1 MKEAL
6 FITFFLVLYF
16 IGGLY
21 VIGMMDHAMGLI
33 K

>member
-6 FITFFLVLYF
+6 FLAFFLILYF

-21 VIGMMDHAMGLI
+21 VIGMMDHVMGLV